1 MSAPGQKGIHNSA
14 MQISISLPHLVQ
26 RARRPPMVVDL
37 FYSTSVL
44 EDETLGSMMQAMDV
58 LAHHIRPEL

>member
-1 MSAPGQKGIHNSA
+1 VLLVRKVHNNA
-14 MQISISLPHLVQ
+14 MQIRISLPHLVQ

>member
-1 MSAPGQKGIHNSA
+1 
-14 MQISISLPHLVQ
+14 MQIRISLPHLVQ